1 MQSGAQFQGLGLRVR
16 VWGSQF
22 RVWGCEFMYRW
33 KEQGRVDLGAWSFLV
48 LGSEFRWHLTQE
60 KDDGEREEAEAA
72 GVLPRAPHHGHAFG
86 HFVGRG
92 QRHIAFVPHTWGEE
106 RWTRRAVAPTVES
119 GLRRERCRRVL
130 GAWRSKDSWCRF
142 LMGLEGDLSQGLG
155 NEHAGVGPCT
165 QRQAWNRTPPSAQ
178 TSRLVG
184 RGGLLVARDVHAPC
198 RVRVE
203 RRTVRWWAPSGIAIL
218 RMSCS
223 RHRA

>member
-1 MQSGAQFQGLGLRVR
+1 
-16 VWGSQF
+16 
-22 RVWGCEFMYRW
+22 
-33 KEQGRVDLGAWSFLV
+33 
-48 LGSEFRWHLTQE
+48 
-60 KDDGEREEAEAA
+60 
-72 GVLPRAPHHGHAFG
+72 
-86 HFVGRG
+86 
-92 QRHIAFVPHTWGEE
+92 
-106 RWTRRAVAPTVES
+106 VES

-203 RRTVRWWAPSGIAIL
+203 RRTVRWRAPSGIAIL
-218 RMSCS
+218 RTSCS
-223 RHRA
+223 RHRASANPDSDLGGNRREKKAAGDGPAPCDLGAVEPFFDV